1 MFKYI
6 NLQYLISY
14 LGFIPFIII
23 IIDKIF
29 LNEFSTYIV
38 QDFIIYYSIIIFVFI
53 GSTLWNLKE
62 NVSNYLVI
70 YGFLPSFLS
79 IFVILLHLYSYDVFL
94 LLIIF
99 FLLQLLLDNFIYKRS
114 SERKIYYILR
124 LPLTFFIVLSLI
136 FIQ

>member
-99 FLLQLLLDNFIYKRS
+99 FLLQLLLDNFIYKNAPGYQ
-114 SERKIYYILR
+114 EYYNAMYNRYFYSKRICKHK
-124 LPLTFFIVLSLI
+124 
-136 FIQ
+136 